1 MGECGEVK
9 KKVMETEGGGGGGG
23 KGKGRRRKTENGSS
37 LMSPTLPTDEKI
49 QALVAIAS
57 FVVL

>member
-1 MGECGEVK
+1 MK
-9 KKVMETEGGGGGGG
+9 GGGGGGEGG
-23 KGKGRRRKTENGSS
+23 KGKRRRRKTENGSS
-37 LMSPTLPTDEKI
+37 FMSPTLPTDEKI